1 MRKILIL
8 GISLLILTGCEE
20 IGSSNDVSNT
30 LDVGSKLSENQPTP
44 TDIDYS
50 LERYNLIKR
59 AYWVNGMRD
68 KAINKLGIYADKMID
83 NGNAY
88 AICVD
93 LLHLLKEVE

>member
-1 MRKILIL
+1 MTKDDYFKYRVQGGDIYVLPEDIFNELFDELSNLQQENKQLS
-8 GISLLILTGCEE
+8 GII
-20 IGSSNDVSNT
+20 
-30 LDVGSKLSENQPTP
+30 
-44 TDIDYS
+44 
-50 LERYNLIKR
+50 
-59 AYWVNGMRD
+59 D

>member
-1 MRKILIL
+1 MTKDDYFKCRVQGGDIYVLPEDIFNELFDELSNLQQENKQLS
-8 GISLLILTGCEE
+8 GII
-20 IGSSNDVSNT
+20 
-30 LDVGSKLSENQPTP
+30 
-44 TDIDYS
+44 
-50 LERYNLIKR
+50 
-59 AYWVNGMRD
+59 D

>member
-1 MRKILIL
+1 MNGVPMRFDYSKTINQQLPTFEYYKDRYCTYEL
-8 GISLLILTGCEE
+8 E
-20 IGSSNDVSNT
+20 IM
-30 LDVGSKLSENQPTP
+30 KLKKENQKYKEV
-44 TDIDYS
+44 I
-50 LERYNLIKR
+50 
-59 AYWVNGMRD
+59 D

>member
-1 MRKILIL
+1 MSALKIGKYNITKNDPRF
-8 GISLLILTGCEE
+8 LLKKVAELTDE
-20 IGSSNDVSNT
+20 N
-30 LDVGSKLSENQPTP
+30 SKYKEV
-44 TDIDYS
+44 I
-50 LERYNLIKR
+50 
-59 AYWVNGMRD
+59 D